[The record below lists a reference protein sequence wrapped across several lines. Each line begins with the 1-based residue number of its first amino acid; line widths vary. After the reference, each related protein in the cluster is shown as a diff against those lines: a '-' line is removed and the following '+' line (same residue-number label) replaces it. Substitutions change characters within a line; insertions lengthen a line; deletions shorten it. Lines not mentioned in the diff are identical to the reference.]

1 MVAFNFVKNQGNL
14 SLLKLTVETF
24 NLIESNQ
31 LFIEKIREAIEQ
43 KQYKEAAVQASEL
56 NLFQEFTIFDLILPL
71 FLQEKGSIAEDYMNK
86 ATHLRIPFVV
96 LLDSLLDNCNSRS
109 SVSNM
114 LGPYIA

>member
-24 NLIESNQ
+24 NLIESNH
-31 LFIEKIREAIEQ
+31 LFIEKVREAIEQ

-114 LGPYIA
+114 LGPYVA